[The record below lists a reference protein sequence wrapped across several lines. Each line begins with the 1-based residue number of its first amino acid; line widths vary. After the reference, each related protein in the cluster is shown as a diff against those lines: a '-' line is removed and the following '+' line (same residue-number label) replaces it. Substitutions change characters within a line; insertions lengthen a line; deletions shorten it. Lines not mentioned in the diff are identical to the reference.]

1 MSVLTPWAL
10 GPFELL
16 VHAEMHFRDG
26 DDFDRRIAIV
36 GFDNAIEVAIHTYL
50 NLHPVQRGNQAY
62 KKEDVEKWLDN
73 YHSKVDFF
81 LSVVTTRALVVECD
95 KAMFIWYHEVRNG
108 QYHVGGAVIP
118 QNREL
123 EGIRKAAFW
132 VFSTLFGVTDVETLI
147 DSHIKRESD
156 DLPKRT
162 DGDDRLIDEEFGV
175 VNVAGRRMYT
185 SEIVHGVDPILY
197 SELAADLK
205 KRDAANMAMDAPE
218 TPSAP
223 AVAGTPAVAV
233 APAALEGSP

>member
-1 MSVLTPWAL
+1 MSALTPWAL

-26 DDFDRRIAIV
+26 DDFDRRISIV

-50 NLHPVQRGNQAY
+50 NLHPVQRGNQTY
-62 KKEDVEKWLDN
+62 KKEDVEKWLEN
-73 YHSKVDFF
+73 FHSKIDFF
-81 LSVVTTRALVVECD
+81 IGEVMTRKLTVECD
-95 KAMFIWYHEVRNG
+95 KATFVWYHEVRNG
-108 QYHVGGAVIP
+108 QYHVGGAAIP
-118 QNREL
+118 QSREL

-132 VFSTLFGVTDVETLI
+132 VFCTLFGVVDVETLI

-156 DLPKRT
+156 DLPKRS

-205 KRDAANMAMDAPE
+205 KRDAANAAMDAPE
-218 TPSAP
+218 APTVPTDVGTNVATTPKEAS
-223 AVAGTPAVAV
+223 
-233 APAALEGSP
+233 